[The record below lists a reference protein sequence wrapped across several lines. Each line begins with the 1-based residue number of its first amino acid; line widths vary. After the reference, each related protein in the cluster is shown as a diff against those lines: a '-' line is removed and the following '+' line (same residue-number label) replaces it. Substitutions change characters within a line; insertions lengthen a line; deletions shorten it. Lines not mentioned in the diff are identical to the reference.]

1 MKKDYKKYFYL
12 ALSLFILWLAI
23 HYWHSFTVIINLL
36 LAAIEPI
43 IIGGIIAYI
52 VNIPMTFYE
61 RYFPKTNNNLL
72 NKSKRFICMLAAA
85 VSFIVIVILIFAIV
99 IPELIS
105 ALSVLAKGIPQVIDF
120 ITTNETVMEF
130 IPEETLAQIQA
141 IDEQQLVDSLVSL
154 FLSGAGEITQSL
166 VSFLSSAVSTIS
178 TFVIALIFSIYLLI
192 GKETLLRQI
201 QRFMHVYL
209 KPQLNNKINTVFTA
223 LNDSFHKFIVGQVVE
238 AIIIGVLCMIGMFIL
253 RFPYATMIGMLIG
266 FTALI
271 PVAGAYIGAAVGAIM
286 IMTVSPSSVISF
298 LIYIVVLQQ
307 FEGNIIYP
315 RVVGTSLGL
324 PGIWVLAA
332 VTVGGS
338 VCGILGMFI
347 AVPLT
352 SAIYNLIKM
361 DMKAKEV
368 DLQ

>member
-1 MKKDYKKYFYL
+1 MKKDYKKYIYL
-12 ALSLFILWLAI
+12 SLSLFILWFVI
-23 HYWHSFTVIINLL
+23 HYWHGFTVIINLF

-61 RYFPKTNNNLL
+61 RHFPKTNNNLF

-85 VSFIVIVILIFAIV
+85 ISFIVIVVLLCIIV

-105 ALSVLAKGIPQVIDF
+105 ALSILAKGIPQVIDF
-120 ITTNETVMEF
+120 ITHNETIVGS
-130 IPEETLAQIQA
+130 IPKETLAQIQA
-141 IDEQQLVDSLVSL
+141 IDEQQLIDGLVSL
-154 FLSGAGEITQSL
+154 FLSGAGDITRSL
-166 VSFLSSAVSTIS
+166 INFLSSAVSTIS
-178 TFVIALIFSIYLLI
+178 TFLIAIIFSIYLLTS
-192 GKETLLRQI
+192 KETLLRQI

-209 KPQLNNKINTVFTA
+209 KPQIKSKINIIFTA
-223 LNDSFHKFIVGQVVE
+223 LNDSFHKFIVGQVIE
-238 AIIIGVLCMIGMFIL
+238 AVIIGVLCMVGMFIL
-253 RFPYATMIGMLIG
+253 NFPYATMIGILIG

-286 IMTVSPSSVISF
+286 IMTVSPSSVIPF

-332 VTVGGS
+332 VTIGGS

-352 SAIYNLIKM
+352 SAIYNLIKI
-361 DMKAKEV
+361 DMKAKETN
-368 DLQ
+368 LR